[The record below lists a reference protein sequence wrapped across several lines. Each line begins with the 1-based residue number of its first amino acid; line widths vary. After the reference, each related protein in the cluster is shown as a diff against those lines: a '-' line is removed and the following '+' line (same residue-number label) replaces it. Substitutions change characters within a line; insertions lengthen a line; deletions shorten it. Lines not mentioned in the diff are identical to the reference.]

1 MIIIRKLLIVS
12 SLSIIFT
19 GCAEFLVTDRIK
31 IDTDTPNSFD
41 SPLFTDYETYQDAL
55 QGLDKIDFMND
66 DELEDLLFSD
76 DYRIYPEFLSYI
88 DHYKQLKE
96 EFTGESKI
104 RSNIRFIMTDLRNIT
119 TEAAFRK
126 FKNTDR
132 LKGIAGQCGKMILSS
147 GIPLRLVTIDYTFW
161 NLSFPSEQRGILFH
175 ELGHCDLDRR
185 EELEGALSLMGD
197 SGILLKERYLAQRLY
212 EELFDPEKMN
222 NRNTLGTQRFKRY
235 EENYFLD
242 NE

>member
-76 DYRIYPEFLSYI
+76 DYRIYPEFLPHI

-96 EFTGESKI
+96 EFTGKSKI
-104 RSNIRFIMTDLRNIT
+104 RSNLRFIMTDLGNIA
-119 TEAAFRK
+119 TEADFRK
-126 FKNTDR
+126 FKNTNR
-132 LKGIAGQCGKMILSS
+132 LIGVAGQCMKDILDS
-147 GIPLRLVTIDYTFW
+147 GRPLRLVMIDYTFW
-161 NLSFPSEQRGILFH
+161 ELSFPLEKKGVLFH
-175 ELGHCDLDRR
+175 ELGHCDLDRK
-185 EELEGALSLMGD
+185 EEQDGSFSLMGD
-197 SGILLKERYLAQRLY
+197 SEILLKKWHLKQRLY
-212 EELFDPEKMN
+212 KELFDPEKMN
-222 NRNTLGTQRFKRY
+222 N
-235 EENYFLD
+235 
-242 NE
+242 